1 MLRFPAFVHHFRP
14 RQACPPSSSAFVLRS
29 HGPVAA
35 NLPSS
40 SAEKC
45 ALRCPRPNQHGADKA
60 AAAAAVTAAAAVEE
74 HTAEKVKDAVSR
86 AQRETRRK
94 YRARVLEVEAAF
106 AQLAGDNRCFVCC
119 GGFTDKNTTILQV
132 VASTPIYF

>member
-1 MLRFPAFVHHFRP
+1 MLRFPAFGHHFRP
-14 RQACPPSSSAFVLRS
+14 RQACPPSSSTFVLLP
-29 HGPVAA
+29 HVPVAA

-40 SAEKC
+40 SDEKC
-45 ALRCPRPNQHGADKA
+45 VPRCPRPNQHGADKA
-60 AAAAAVTAAAAVEE
+60 AAAVAVTATAAVEE

-106 AQLAGDNRCFVCC
+106 AQLAGDNRCLVCDVSMSRREV
-119 GGFTDKNTTILQV
+119 GTRRTMY
-132 VASTPIYF
+132 A